1 MVLVAFVVFVV
12 LVDVAARGAAL
23 ARSSAEAVA
32 AAGPTR
38 TVTTAQATAHGVRKA
53 VFQPRAPAA
62 LFVLP
67 VFSVRLLL
75 IFPTSGRLLREER

>member
-1 MVLVAFVVFVV
+1 MVLVVFVVFVV
-12 LVDVAARGAAL
+12 LVGVVRGAAL

-38 TVTTAQATAHGVRKA
+38 TVTTAQATVHGVRKA

-62 LFVLP
+62 LFALP

-75 IFPTSGRLLREER
+75 IFPTSSRLLREER